1 MFFCCMIM
9 IRKCVNSRLKPYKK
23 MGQETTPIP
32 QSDALVSRVLS
43 VTPWVLVLAM
53 AILLGA
59 NIPSQPLLT
68 THFSRLLLYGI
79 LTAIALFFSS
89 RLTEGTLSPAHVV
102 GMMAFLS
109 LPQDAYPAALWTI
122 FAGGVAGGLL
132 LFSRA
137 SQRPLQYSIY
147 DRNWWKPVFLAARV
161 TLSFA
166 AAGEIYVS
174 ANGSLPLTTRA
185 WTAEN
190 AILLGVYC
198 FAYITLYLAIFLLE
212 SYNEGR
218 SIRQMIDND
227 FMQILVILLLPVPF
241 ALLSAEVS
249 TQLSVSSEVI
259 NITGVVLIIIGL
271 YALSQSEQR
280 LRKQLNELRTLS
292 VVTRAMRAHLN
303 MDTLLKTVYLQIAHL
318 LDTENFTV
326 VLNNLEASRLDFPL
340 VVRGGQED
348 TTTHSDDREAR
359 YKNGLIEYVIKTGAP
374 LLIRDNVSQKMQE
387 MGIKPLPEYCHSW
400 LGVPL
405 LAGGRTLGI
414 ISVFSDKPT
423 RHFTADDM
431 RLLNIVA
438 SSASIAIENAQLYHQ
453 QTERVEQMATLNN
466 IASLLSGTLSPDTV
480 IDTIISSASTISKA
494 NAVSV
499 YLLWEDSATH
509 AVNMRNAG
517 LSDSFVANPPAPLLM
532 SEVES
537 RRKLPLA
544 ITDIDKDKHAEPI
557 RTLLHREA
565 KQAVVELPLIID
577 DNDFGVLALYYD
589 DVQIFSGERLEVLRS
604 FATQASQAIKNARTY
619 TSTDE
624 AFQRSVERLL
634 SLASAGSLL
643 ASTIDLEKIGE
654 LVLTHALETT
664 FADAGIV
671 AVYDDEK
678 DQEGLAIL
686 AQENYPKGIFASEET
701 LHAFIGAETLIT
713 LEPYRIVKPEHT
725 AIKLGDGRVAK
736 SQLSVP
742 ILRDRGRVGF
752 IILQSVAENRF
763 DEEDAHF
770 VAQMATQTV
779 IAADNARLFK
789 RITEARDRLQVIL
802 DAMDEAI
809 LLVDARG
816 KIALANPRIKMLG
829 LQPDKLI
836 DKSLRELVSDEQAK
850 TFKRFGFDSASDA
863 LEVVDDL
870 KTHRGW
876 KGYTPNLYNLN
887 TDQGTVYIQRYIIPI
902 RDEAD
907 QIMGALMVFYNK
919 TEEQELNNAREQL
932 SRMIVHDLRSPL
944 TAVTTSIKLLREL
957 VPHESEYWSL
967 VDTTTDASRRAIHK
981 LLARVDSLLDIS
993 KMESG
998 RIAIDQDI
1006 TELDNLAD
1014 SVCIEL
1020 SPLAKEL
1027 EVKLVSD
1034 IHAGVPLLNIDAD
1047 KVERLM
1053 LNLVDNALKYS
1064 PADTVVT
1071 IRAYPPGERGAPEGF
1086 VRTEVMDQ
1094 GPGIPEDYKESLFES
1109 FVQVEGRKKVRRGVG
1124 LGLTFC
1130 KLVAE
1135 AHGGRIW
1142 IEDNPEGGSIFVFTL
1157 PVVNTTR
1164 LPEDTGEFP
1173 VIDF

>member
-1 MFFCCMIM
+1 M
-9 IRKCVNSRLKPYKK
+9 L
-23 MGQETTPIP
+23 
-32 QSDALVSRVLS
+32 
-43 VTPWVLVLAM
+43 
-53 AILLGA
+53 ILLAA
-59 NIPSQPLLT
+59 NFPAQQLLT
-68 THFSRLLLYGI
+68 DHFSRLLVFGF
-79 LTAIALFFSS
+79 LTALALFFSS
-89 RLTEGTLSPAHVV
+89 RLTEGSLSPAHVV

-109 LPQDAYPAALWTI
+109 LPIEVYPSALWAI
-122 FAGGVAGGLL
+122 FLGGVGGGVL
-132 LFSRA
+132 LFARD
-137 SQRPLQYSIY
+137 SQNPLHFPFP
-147 DRNWWKPVFLAARV
+147 DRRWWKPVFLAARV

-166 AAGEIYVS
+166 VAGEIYVR
-174 ANGSLPLTTRA
+174 ANGTLPLTTRA

-198 FAYITLYLAIFLLE
+198 FAYITLYFAIFLLE

-218 SIRQMIDND
+218 SIRQMLDND
-227 FMQILVILLLPVPF
+227 FLQILVILLLPVPF

-249 TQLSVSSEVI
+249 TQLSTSSEVI
-259 NITGVVLIIIGL
+259 NITGVVLIIVGL

-292 VVTRAMRAHLN
+292 IVTRAMRAHLN
-303 MDTLLKTVYLQIAHL
+303 MEALLKTVYLQVAHL
-318 LDTENFTV
+318 LETENFTV
-326 VLNNLEASRLDFPL
+326 VLNNPEENRLDFPL
-340 VVRGGQED
+340 VIRHGQED
-348 TTTHSDDREAR
+348 ASTEPEDRQAR
-359 YKNGLIEYVIKTGAP
+359 YTNGLIKHVMQTGVP
-374 LLIRDNVSQKMQE
+374 LLIRDNVAQKVEE
-387 MGIKPLPEYCHSW
+387 MGIKPLAEYCHSW
-400 LGVPL
+400 VGVPL

-414 ISVFSDKPT
+414 ITAYSDKPT
-423 RHFTADDM
+423 RHFNADDM

-499 YLLWEDSATH
+499 YMLWDTSDMSM
-509 AVNMRNAG
+509 NMRNAG
-517 LSDSFVANPPAPLLM
+517 LSAGFSVNPPEPFLL
-532 SEVES
+532 SEDETQ
-537 RRKLPLA
+537 RTMPLA
-544 ITDIDKDKHAEPI
+544 IKDISKDDRAEPI
-557 RTLLHREA
+557 RNVMRLEK
-565 KQAVVELPLIID
+565 KQAMVELPLIID
-577 DNDFGVLALYYD
+577 ENDFGVLVLYYD
-589 DVQIFSGERLEVLRS
+589 DPQIFSGERLEVLRS

-619 TSTDE
+619 TTTDT

-643 ASTIDLEKIGE
+643 ASTIDQTKIGE
-654 LVLTHALETT
+654 LVLSHAIDATY
-664 FADAGIV
+664 ADAGIV
-671 AVYDDEK
+671 AFYDD
-678 DQEGLAIL
+678 DSDDEGLVVA
-686 AQENYPKGIFASEET
+686 AQEQYPPKIFAQEET
-701 LHAFIGAETLIT
+701 LRAFIGTEALTTMQPYLIV
-713 LEPYRIVKPEHT
+713 EPEHT
-725 AIKLGDGRVAK
+725 AIKMTDGQSAK
-736 SQLSVP
+736 SQLNVP

-752 IILQSVAENRF
+752 IILQSATSDHF
-763 DEEDAHF
+763 DDEDAHF

-829 LQPDKLI
+829 LEPEKLI
-836 DKSLRELVSDEQAK
+836 DKSLREVVNNDDLKS
-850 TFKRFGFDSASDA
+850 FKRFGFDSAPDA
-863 LEVVDDL
+863 LSVVDDL
-870 KTHRGW
+870 KSHRGW
-876 KGYTPNLYNLN
+876 KGYTPNLYSLS
-887 TDQGTVYIQRYIIPI
+887 TEQGTVYIQRYIIPV
-902 RDEAD
+902 RDEND
-907 QIMGALMVFYNK
+907 QVMGALMVFYNK
-919 TEEQELNNAREQL
+919 TEEEELNNAREQL

-957 VPHESEYWSL
+957 VPQESEYWQL

-998 RIAIDQDI
+998 RLAIDQDV

-1027 EVKLVSD
+1027 EVTLVTEISD
-1034 IHAGVPLLNIDAD
+1034 NVPLMNIDGD
-1047 KVERLM
+1047 KVERLL

-1064 PADTVVT
+1064 PANTVVT
-1071 IRAYPPGERGAPEGF
+1071 IRAYAPGENDAPEGF
-1086 VRTEVMDQ
+1086 VRTEVVDQ

-1109 FVQVEGRKKVRRGVG
+1109 FMQVHGRKKVRRGVG

-1157 PVVNTTR
+1157 PIINATR